1 VDNLSAM
8 TDERK
13 DPHLPTTDRYGAPSS
28 TPVPV
33 PNVRLRPFQPG
44 DEEAFRSLN
53 EEWIGKY
60 FGIEKEDRIVLDDP
74 VGEIIQPGGHIFIAV
89 ADEEPIGCCALKVME
104 PGVFEVAKMAVRE
117 RLRGFGIGRQ
127 VLEYT
132 IEQARRIGAQR
143 LYLETNNSL
152 QNAIH
157 LYESVGFR
165 HLPPERVHGSLYVRA
180 NVFMEMPLE

>member
-1 VDNLSAM
+1 MHN
-8 TDERK
+8 
-13 DPHLPTTDRYGAPSS
+13 S
-28 TPVPV
+28 TPVPI
-33 PNVRLRPFQPG
+33 PTITIRPLQPG
-44 DEEAFRSLN
+44 DEAAFRSLN

-74 VGEIIQPGGHIFIAV
+74 VGEIIRPGGHIFIALANDTPV
-89 ADEEPIGCCALKVME
+89 GCCALKVME

-117 RLRGFGIGRQ
+117 GLRGYGIGRQ

-132 IEQARRIGAQR
+132 IAQARLLGARR
-143 LYLETNNSL
+143 LYLETNSTL

-165 HLPPERVHGSLYVRA
+165 HLPPERIHGSLYVRA
-180 NVFMEMPLE
+180 NVFMEMELA

>member
-1 VDNLSAM
+1 MPDMQN
-8 TDERK
+8 
-13 DPHLPTTDRYGAPSS
+13 S
-28 TPVPV
+28 TPVP
-33 PNVRLRPFQPG
+33 PPRITIRPFQAG
-44 DEEAFRSLN
+44 DEAAFRSLN

-74 VGEIIQPGGHIFIAV
+74 VGQIIRPNGHIFIALANETPV
-89 ADEEPIGCCALKVME
+89 GCCALKTME
-104 PGVFEVAKMAVRE
+104 PGVYELAKMAVRE
-117 RLRGFGIGRQ
+117 QLRGYGIGRQ

-132 IEQARRIGAQR
+132 VAQAKLLGIRR

-165 HLPPERVHGSLYVRA
+165 HLPPERIHGSLYVRA
-180 NVFMEMPLE
+180 NVFMEMELA

>member
-1 VDNLSAM
+1 MQN
-8 TDERK
+8 
-13 DPHLPTTDRYGAPSS
+13 SS
-28 TPVPV
+28 PVPV
-33 PNVRLRPFQPG
+33 PTVRIRRFQPG
-44 DEEAFRSLN
+44 DEVAFRNLN

-74 VGEIIQPGGHIFIAV
+74 VGEIIEPGGHIFIAV
-89 ADEEPIGCCALKVME
+89 ADDEPIGCCALKFME
-104 PGVFEVAKMAVRE
+104 RGVFEVAKMAVRE
-117 RLRGFGIGRQ
+117 RLRGYGIGRQ

-132 IEQARRIGAQR
+132 VEQARRLGAKR
-143 LYLETNNSL
+143 LYLETNSTL

-165 HLPPERVHGSLYVRA
+165 HLSPERIHGSLYVRA

>member
-1 VDNLSAM
+1 MNC
-8 TDERK
+8 
-13 DPHLPTTDRYGAPSS
+13 

-33 PNVRLRPFQPG
+33 PRVRVRPFQSG
-44 DEEAFRSLN
+44 DEAAFRELN
-53 EEWIGKY
+53 EAWIAKY
-60 FGIEKEDRIVLDDP
+60 FGVEKEDRIVLDDP
-74 VGEIIQPGGHIFIAV
+74 VGQIIRPGGHIFIAV
-89 ADEEPIGCCALKVME
+89 ADEEPVGCCALKFME

-117 RLRGFGIGRQ
+117 RLRGYGIGRQ

-132 IEQARRIGAQR
+132 VEQAKRLGAKR

-180 NVFMEMPLE
+180 NVFMEMELA

>member
-1 VDNLSAM
+1 MDNLSANA
-8 TDERK
+8 K
-13 DPHLPTTDRYGAPSS
+13 DPHLPTAGRYGAPES

-33 PNVRLRPFQPG
+33 PTVRVRPFQAG
-44 DEEAFRSLN
+44 DEVAFRELN
-53 EEWIGKY
+53 EAWIAKY
-60 FGIEKEDRIVLDDP
+60 FGIETEDRIVLDDP
-74 VGEIIQPGGHIFIAV
+74 VGQIIEPGGHIVIAV
-89 ADEEPIGCCALKVME
+89 ADKEPVGCCALKFMG

-117 RLRGFGIGRQ
+117 RLRGYGIGRQ

-132 IEQARRIGAQR
+132 IAQARQIGAEK
-143 LYLETNNSL
+143 LYLETNKRL

>member
-1 VDNLSAM
+1 M
-8 TDERK
+8 
-13 DPHLPTTDRYGAPSS
+13 PSIQNS

-33 PNVRLRPFQPG
+33 PAVRVRPFQPG
-44 DEEAFRSLN
+44 DEAAFRTLN

-74 VGEIIQPGGHIFIAV
+74 VGQIIQPGGHIFIGI
-89 ADEEPIGCCALKVME
+89 ADEEPVGCCALKFME

-117 RLRGFGIGRQ
+117 RLRGYGIGRQ

-132 IEQARRIGAQR
+132 IAQARRIGAKR
-143 LYLETNNSL
+143 LYLETNDSL

-180 NVFMEMPLE
+180 NVFMEMELA

>member
-1 VDNLSAM
+1 MDNLSANS
-8 TDERK
+8 K
-13 DPHLPTTDRYGAPSS
+13 DPHLPTAGRCGAPES

-33 PNVRLRPFQPG
+33 PAVRVRLFQAG
-44 DEEAFRSLN
+44 DENAFRELN
-53 EEWIGKY
+53 EAWIAKY
-60 FGIEKEDRIVLDDP
+60 FGIEKEDRIVLEDP
-74 VGEIIQPGGHIFIAV
+74 VGQIIRPGGHIFIAV
-89 ADEEPIGCCALKVME
+89 ANEEPVGCCALKFME
-104 PGVFEVAKMAVRE
+104 PGVFEVAKMAVHE
-117 RLRGFGIGRQ
+117 QLRGYGIGRQ
-127 VLEYT
+127 VLEYV
-132 IEQARRIGAQR
+132 IAQARQLGVKR